1 MKMNKILLHI
11 TTLMNINKAL
21 GKNYMCVCV
30 CVCVCVDTHTE
41 AVISAMVKNELN
53 EKLKNNKDVEKVD

>member
-21 GKNYMCVCV
+21 GKNYM